1 MQQTPRRRGRPR
13 KDASHSAPKLT
24 PSSFRLTDED
34 TAAMDLL
41 AGALSDER
49 EMTASRTDAIRIA
62 VRESLVARGLME
74 RKNSSHNSAK

>member
-1 MQQTPRRRGRPR
+1 MQQTPQRRGRPR
-13 KDASHSAPKLT
+13 KGAPVAPKLT

-49 EMTASRTDAIRIA
+49 EMTATRTDAIRIA
-62 VRESLVARGLME
+62 VRESLIARGLME
-74 RKNSSHNSAK
+74 RKNNSHNSNK